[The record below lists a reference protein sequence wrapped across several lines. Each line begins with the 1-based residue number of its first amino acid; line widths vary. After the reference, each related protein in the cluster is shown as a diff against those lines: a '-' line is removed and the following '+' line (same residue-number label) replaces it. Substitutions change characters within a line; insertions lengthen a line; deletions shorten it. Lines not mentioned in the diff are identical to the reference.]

1 MRRTFWFAVGAA
13 SGVYTLVKAKRTV
26 QVFTPDGLAARLAA
40 LRAGG
45 KVFAD
50 EVRAGMSERETELR
64 LQLGAAAPQQ
74 LTGLREPQALP
85 EPHAP
90 PEPTALPEPQTRRE
104 PSTERAPGSLDG
116 HR

>member
-1 MRRTFWFAVGAA
+1 MAEAAVRRTFWFAVGAA

-74 LTGLREPQALP
+74 LTALP
-85 EPHAP
+85 EPQAP
-90 PEPTALPEPQTRRE
+90 PEPTALPEPQTLPE